1 LGGNEKLLQ
10 RDFQVTV
17 SQLVNERSSKT
28 MKYRNLGT
36 TNAQVSALGLGC
48 MGMSDFY
55 SGRKLND
62 AESIATI
69 RRAIELGVNLLDTGD
84 FYGVGHNEELIREAI
99 KGIPRDKVFISVKFG
114 ALRNHDGNFVG
125 FDTRPASIRNYISY
139 SLQRLR
145 VDYIDLYYPSRV
157 DPNVPIEDTVGTLG
171 QLVKEGKIRYAG
183 LSEASSA
190 TLRRAVTIHPIAML
204 QTEYSLWTREPESDV
219 LKTCR
224 ELGISVV
231 AYAPLG
237 RGFLT
242 GVFHK
247 PEDVAA
253 DDYRRHMP
261 RFQGKNFERNMQVVE
276 KIKEIAKEKKCTP
289 SQLALAWLLAQ
300 GEDIIPIPGTKRR
313 ERLEENLQA
322 LEIKLNKDDM
332 LRINEAA
339 PLGFAAG
346 TRYPETV
353 MHTVNR

>member
-1 LGGNEKLLQ
+1 L
-10 RDFQVTV
+10 
-17 SQLVNERSSKT
+17 NERIDNE
-28 MKYRNLGT
+28 MKYKKLGK
-36 TNAQVSALGLGC
+36 TNARVSALGLGC

-69 RRAIELGVNLLDTGD
+69 KRAIELGINLLDTGD

-114 ALRNHDGNFVG
+114 ALRNHDGSFLG
-125 FDTRPASIRNYISY
+125 FDSRPASIRNYLSY

-145 VDYIDLYYPSRV
+145 IDYIDLYYPSRV
-157 DPNVPIEDTVGTLG
+157 DPNVPIEDTAGTLG

-183 LSEASSA
+183 LSEASST
-190 TLRRAVTIHPIAML
+190 TLRRAADVYPMAML
-204 QTEYSLWTREPESDV
+204 QTEYSLWTRDPEADV
-219 LKTCR
+219 LQTCR
-224 ELGISVV
+224 ELGISLV

-242 GVFHK
+242 GTFQK

-261 RFQGKNFERNMQVVE
+261 RFQNKNFEHNLRIVDAIKVIANE
-276 KIKEIAKEKKCTP
+276 KRCTP
-289 SQLALAWLLAQ
+289 PQLALAWLLAQ
-300 GEDIIPIPGTKRR
+300 GADIIPIPGTKHRA
-313 ERLEENLQA
+313 RLEENIGA
-322 LEIKLNKDDM
+322 LEIELSKDD
-332 LRINEAA
+332 LKRIDETV
-339 PLGFAAG
+339 PPGFAAG
-346 TRYPETV
+346 TRYPETA